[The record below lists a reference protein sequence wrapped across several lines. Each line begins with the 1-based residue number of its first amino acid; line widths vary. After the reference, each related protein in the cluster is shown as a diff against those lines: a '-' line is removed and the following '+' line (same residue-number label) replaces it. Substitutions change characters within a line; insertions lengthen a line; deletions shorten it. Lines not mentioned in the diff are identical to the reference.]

1 MERKNVG
8 EVNGGGNGGGARA
21 RRGFVQPGGDSLEV
35 QRGLRLFSRRC
46 PVPTET
52 SPDRWTPAGAF
63 AVPPVPDVRLPSD
76 DGGDGGGDDGG
87 TADDPAEAA
96 NRDPLRRPRPRRRP
110 ETVRRRT

>member
-1 MERKNVG
+1 MERNVE
-8 EVNGGGNGGGARA
+8 EVNGGGARA
-21 RRGFVQPGGDSLEV
+21 RRGFVQPGDGLEV

-46 PVPTET
+46 PVPMET

-110 ETVRRRT
+110 ERARRRA